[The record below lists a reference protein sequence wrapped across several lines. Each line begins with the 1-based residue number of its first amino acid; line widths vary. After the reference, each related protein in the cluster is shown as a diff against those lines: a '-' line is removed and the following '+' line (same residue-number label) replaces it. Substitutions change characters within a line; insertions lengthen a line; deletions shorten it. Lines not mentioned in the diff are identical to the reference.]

1 MRSRT
6 QLSLLAT
13 VAVFVTIYGLAAW
26 RYDGFLSRGVLFNLL
41 GDNAFLGV
49 AAVGMTF
56 VILLGGI
63 DLSVGSMIGFTSIL
77 VATLIGKAHLHPLAA
92 FAVAELVGALFGLG
106 MGVLIQ
112 GFALP
117 PFLVTL
123 AGLFLARGL
132 GFVLSLESVT
142 IDHPFYRAVSG
153 WRVFPASG
161 LVFLVVLALGGLVSR
176 FTRFG
181 RTVYAI
187 GGNEQ
192 SARLMGLP
200 VARVKVSTYVL
211 SGLCSA
217 LAGIIYSV
225 YTSSG
230 NASVGV
236 GLELDAIAAVVIGGT
251 LLTGGVGSVWGT
263 LFGVLIL
270 GAIQTMITFEG
281 TLNSWWTR
289 ITIGVLLLAFILLQR
304 AMHHRGVTAAAGG
317 TTATAAAR

>member
-1 MRSRT
+1 MKFSRT

-13 VAVFVTIYGLAAW
+13 MVVFVAIYGLAAW
-26 RYDGFLSRGVLFNLL
+26 RYDSFLSRGVFFNLL

-56 VILLGGI
+56 VILSGGI

-77 VATLIGKAHLHPLAA
+77 VATLIGKFHLHPLAA
-92 FAVAELVGALFGLG
+92 FAVAGLVGAGFGAG

-112 GFALP
+112 AFALP

-123 AGLFLARGL
+123 AGLFLARGM

-153 WRVFPASG
+153 WQAFPAPA
-161 LVFLVVLALGGLVSR
+161 LVFLVVLALGVFVSR

-181 RTVYAI
+181 RNVYAV
-187 GGNEQ
+187 GGNES

-200 VARVKVSTYVL
+200 VSAVKVATYTL

-230 NASVGV
+230 NASVAA

-251 LLTGGVGSVWGT
+251 LLTGGVGSVLGT

-281 TLNSWWTR
+281 TLSSWYAR
-289 ITIGVLLLAFILLQR
+289 ITIGVLLLVFILLQR
-304 AMHHRGVTAAAGG
+304 AVHHRGASAAG
-317 TTATAAAR
+317 ATH

>member
-1 MRSRT
+1 MKTAFSRT

-13 VAVFVTIYGLAAW
+13 VTVFVVIYGLAAW
-26 RYDGFLSRGVLFNLL
+26 RYTGFLSRGVFFNLL
-41 GDNAFLGV
+41 GDNAFLGLT
-49 AAVGMTF
+49 AVGMTF
-56 VILLGGI
+56 VILSGGI
-63 DLSVGSMIGFTSIL
+63 DLSVGSMIGFTSIF
-77 VATLIGKAHLHPLAA
+77 VATLIGRFHLHPLAA
-92 FAVAELVGALFGLG
+92 FVLAEGFGALFGAG

-132 GFVLSLESVT
+132 GFVLSLESLT
-142 IDHPFYRAVSG
+142 IEHPFYRAVSG
-153 WRVFPASG
+153 WQAFPATA
-161 LVFLVVLALGGLVSR
+161 LVFLVVLVAAGFVSR
-176 FTRFG
+176 FSRFG
-181 RTVYAI
+181 RAVYAV

-192 SARLMGLP
+192 SARLMGVP
-200 VARVKVSTYVL
+200 VGRVKVWTYTL

-217 LAGIIYSV
+217 LAGIVYSV

-236 GLELDAIAAVVIGGT
+236 GTELDAIAAVVIGGT

-281 TLNSWWTR
+281 TLNSWYTR
-289 ITIGVLLLAFILLQR
+289 IAIGALLLAFILLQR
-304 AMHHRGVTAAAGG
+304 LVHSRGSAAAH
-317 TTATAAAR
+317 